1 MSLPRHHVLHNHRF
15 LPILWS
21 SFLVWASL
29 CGYSE
34 GMFPINRPPQGKGR
48 ITLEVVDSQGR
59 PVSGAK
65 CRVAFVRS
73 DVDGDHDLV
82 EGETDDEG
90 HFCAQGRAYQEAVI
104 TVTNEGYYGT
114 FASYQFIRPLSM
126 GVEVE
131 RRVNMPHHCLDIY
144 PPKNRGE
151 LVAGKW
157 EPWNPI
163 VRLTLKEKRKRI
175 ALCLTHKNIYRP
187 EPGRPAGF
195 DLEKGDWVAPYGD
208 GKHTDIVL
216 GLQWDEAAEAHAKGE
231 PHKKKSFVFYV
242 PGASNGLVRMKRDA
256 WSGLSSDYEAPE
268 DGYVPD
274 LDVQTGEGPR
284 PNSIWPEDEYLF
296 VRCRVELDSKGQ
308 IIHANYAKLY
318 GMLCAPDGGLLYL
331 NTGPIWFNPVD
342 GDRNLEYD
350 ADRNLNPKGYRHY
363 EYQ

>member
-151 LVAGKW
+151 LVA
-157 EPWNPI
+157 
-163 VRLTLKEKRKRI
+163 
-175 ALCLTHKNIYRP
+175 
-187 EPGRPAGF
+187 
-195 DLEKGDWVAPYGD
+195 
-208 GKHTDIVL
+208 
-216 GLQWDEAAEAHAKGE
+216 
-231 PHKKKSFVFYV
+231 
-242 PGASNGLVRMKRDA
+242 
-256 WSGLSSDYEAPE
+256 
-268 DGYVPD
+268 
-274 LDVQTGEGPR
+274 
-284 PNSIWPEDEYLF
+284 
-296 VRCRVELDSKGQ
+296 
-308 IIHANYAKLY
+308 
-318 GMLCAPDGGLLYL
+318 
-331 NTGPIWFNPVD
+331 
-342 GDRNLEYD
+342 
-350 ADRNLNPKGYRHY
+350 
-363 EYQ
+363 